1 MLNLD
6 LFKLLC
12 GNFSKIIKPS
22 PHTDTLTKK
31 KRYKKYRRDKV
42 WTIITYAN
50 TSIT

>member
-12 GNFSKIIKPS
+12 GIISKIIKPS

-31 KRYKKYRRDKV
+31 KRYK
-42 WTIITYAN
+42 N
-50 TSIT
+50 TEETKCGL